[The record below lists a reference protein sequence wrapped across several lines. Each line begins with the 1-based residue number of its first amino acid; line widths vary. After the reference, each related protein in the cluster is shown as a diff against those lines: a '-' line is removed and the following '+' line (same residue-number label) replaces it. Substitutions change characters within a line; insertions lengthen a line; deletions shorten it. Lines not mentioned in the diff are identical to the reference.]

1 MVDYWNMAYQYFT
14 AELKPLVLDTEEGGL
29 RAMGRT
35 PGHLPEVLDTSQDV
49 DLMLLGFPKVAKIW
63 FFKCDSSD
71 ICIWQVSTHCPWQ
84 AQSIQG
90 LGLSLC
96 LPLVTS
102 VVNVVLVSASS
113 LYCPLEDG
121 SQQGPQITH

>member
-1 MVDYWNMAYQYFT
+1 MTDYWNMAYQYFT

-35 PGHLPEVLDTSQDV
+35 PGHLPEVLDALQDV
-49 DLMLLGFPKVAKIW
+49 DLKLLGFPKVAKIW

-84 AQSIQG
+84 AQSIQR
-90 LGLSLC
+90 LGLSPC
-96 LPLVTS
+96 LPLVS
-102 VVNVVLVSASS
+102 SAVNVVLASASS

-121 SQQGPQITH
+121 TQQGPQITH